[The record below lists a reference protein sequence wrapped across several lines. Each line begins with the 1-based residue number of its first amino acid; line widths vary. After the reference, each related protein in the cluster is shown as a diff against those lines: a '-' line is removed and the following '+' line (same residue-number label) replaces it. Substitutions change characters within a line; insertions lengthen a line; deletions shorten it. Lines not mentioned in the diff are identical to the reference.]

1 MLSVSTQSH
10 PLSPS
15 ASPAR
20 FIPITVATVWLDQ
33 HILGDGGH
41 VLLTSGHVDGKKSN
55 VMEWGIGPLTV
66 STCFMR
72 VLSIHVQS
80 DIIRS
85 PLPQVRISIDLPTK
99 TASFDVFVT
108 VPLVGKVRVGSVQG
122 SIGNETGIKVDFDT
136 KFAKGTARL
145 FTKDEFLCLEVK
157 VEVGTWNVDKT
168 LRLFLLP

>member
-15 ASPAR
+15 TSPAR

-33 HILGDGGH
+33 HTLGDGGH
-41 VLLTSGHVDGKKSN
+41 VLLTSGHVDGKKSQ
-55 VMEWGIGPLTV
+55 VLEWGIGPLSV
-66 STCFMR
+66 RTCFMS
-72 VLSIHVQS
+72 VLDIHVQS

-108 VPLVGKVRVGSVQG
+108 VPIVGKVRVGSVHG
-122 SIGNETGIKVDFDT
+122 SIGSEAGITATFGT
-136 KFAKGTARL
+136 KFAKGTVRV
-145 FTKDEFLCLEVK
+145 FTKDKFLSLEAK
-157 VEVGTWNVDKT
+157 AHVGTWNVDKT
-168 LRLFLLP
+168 VRLFLLP